1 MSYGIV
7 RRVTS
12 ADPVIRNPSFVIH
25 NPPAMLTIALE
36 QATFYA
42 YHGLYPEETIIG
54 NHFVLDIAVRI
65 PGTVP
70 VDDLSETV
78 NYQGI
83 YEVAKAV
90 MAVARPLLEEVV
102 YELSDALKQ
111 RYPAI
116 QHSVVTL
123 RKMNPPM
130 GASIRNSLV
139 SLEKDY

>member
-1 MSYGIV
+1 
-7 RRVTS
+7 
-12 ADPVIRNPSFVIH
+12 
-25 NPPAMLTIALE
+25 MLTIALE

-42 YHGLYPEETIIG
+42 YHGFYPEETIIG
-54 NHFVLDIAVRI
+54 NTFVLDVAVRI

-83 YEVAKAV
+83 YEVASLV
-90 MAVARPLLEEVV
+90 MAIPRPLLEEVV

-116 QHSVVTL
+116 QHSTVTL

-130 GASIRNSLV
+130 GASIRNSMV
-139 SLEKDY
+139 SLEKQY

>member
-1 MSYGIV
+1 
-7 RRVTS
+7 
-12 ADPVIRNPSFVIH
+12 
-25 NPPAMLTIALE
+25 MLTIALE
-36 QATFYA
+36 QASFYA
-42 YHGLYPEETIIG
+42 YHGLYPEETILG
-54 NHFVLDIAVRI
+54 NYFMLDVAVRI

-83 YEVAKAV
+83 YEIAQTV
-90 MAVARPLLEEVV
+90 MAVPRPLLEEVV
-102 YELSDALKQ
+102 YELSAALKQ
-111 RYPAI
+111 RYPTI
-116 QHSVVTL
+116 QHSIVTL

>member
-1 MSYGIV
+1 M
-7 RRVTS
+7 
-12 ADPVIRNPSFVIH
+12 IRYPQFFD
-25 NPPAMLTIALE
+25 MLTIALE
-36 QATFYA
+36 QADFYA
-42 YHGLYPEETIIG
+42 YHGFYPEETIIG
-54 NHFVLDIAVRI
+54 NHFILDVAVRI

-83 YEVAKAV
+83 YEIAKTIMDV
-90 MAVARPLLEEVV
+90 PRPLLEEVV
-102 YELSDALKQ
+102 YELTDALKQ

-116 QHSVVTL
+116 QHSTVTL

-130 GASIRNSLV
+130 GAAIRNSLV

>member
-1 MSYGIV
+1 
-7 RRVTS
+7 
-12 ADPVIRNPSFVIH
+12 
-25 NPPAMLTIALE
+25 MLTIALE
-36 QATFYA
+36 QASFYA

-54 NHFVLDIAVRI
+54 NYFMLDVAVRI

-83 YEVAKAV
+83 YEIAQTV
-90 MAVARPLLEEVV
+90 MAVPRPLLEEVV
-102 YELSDALKQ
+102 YELSTALKQ

-116 QHSVVTL
+116 QHSIVTL
-123 RKMNPPM
+123 RKMKPPM